1 MGVGE
6 GERGREGPAQQ
17 TGERGR
23 EGPAMNIDILMKAA
37 GGGRGGEREE
47 GGVKGVFR
55 ETNRTGQ
62 KNGATKTGENSVFC
76 TVENGTA
83 CASLPFNQS
92 ECKSKSTAKPVK
104 ERLESESKACT
115 VLSAFICDAA
125 WLFLSGVGIWG
136 NGGVWIKE
144 VEGGKRGEIYG
155 LGK

>member
-62 KNGATKTGENSVFC
+62 KNGATKKRKLCVC
-76 TVENGTA
+76 WRKRHCV
-83 CASLPFNQS
+83 SLPFNQS
-92 ECKSKSTAKPVK
+92 ECKSKSTAKPV
-104 ERLESESKACT
+104 
-115 VLSAFICDAA
+115 
-125 WLFLSGVGIWG
+125 
-136 NGGVWIKE
+136 
-144 VEGGKRGEIYG
+144 
-155 LGK
+155 

>member
-62 KNGATKTGENSVFC
+62 K
-76 TVENGTA
+76 
-83 CASLPFNQS
+83 
-92 ECKSKSTAKPVK
+92 
-104 ERLESESKACT
+104 
-115 VLSAFICDAA
+115 
-125 WLFLSGVGIWG
+125 
-136 NGGVWIKE
+136 
-144 VEGGKRGEIYG
+144 
-155 LGK
+155 

>member
-1 MGVGE
+1 MALTLLSQIEDKRKKRGLYVQTQCSVGVGK

-62 KNGATKTGENSVFC
+62 K
-76 TVENGTA
+76 
-83 CASLPFNQS
+83 
-92 ECKSKSTAKPVK
+92 
-104 ERLESESKACT
+104 
-115 VLSAFICDAA
+115 
-125 WLFLSGVGIWG
+125 
-136 NGGVWIKE
+136 
-144 VEGGKRGEIYG
+144 
-155 LGK
+155 